1 MKNIKVTEMIIT
13 CESCGNVKRFRVGSQ
28 ADSEA
33 IFKNFHCEN
42 NCDRNLYSFI
52 TVGSVARDE
61 YEIAPVDLQF
71 AMAK

>member
-1 MKNIKVTEMIIT
+1 MKKIKVTEMIIT

-28 ADSEA
+28 DDCEK
-33 IFKNFHCEN
+33 IFNNFHCEN
-42 NCDRNLYSFI
+42 NCDRNLYSYI

-61 YEIAPVDLQF
+61 YIIPPVDLQF